1 MIFCKEGEHYPSM
14 DEGDKESREIQEEGE
29 KDDPFQRYVSNV
41 SDVLSPI
48 WLRRFI
54 QVNHGFNWF
63 ILGCR
68 YRFLFNFRMFLVIIY
83 LTYETF
89 K

>member
-1 MIFCKEGEHYPSM
+1 M
-14 DEGDKESREIQEEGE
+14 DEDDSEEN
-29 KDDPFQRYVSNV
+29 KQTKKQRPQVNFLQRYISNV

-48 WLRRFI
+48 WVRRFI
-54 QVNHGFNWF
+54 QVNNGFEWF
-63 ILGCR
+63 ILGSR
-68 YRFLFNFRMFLVIIY
+68 YRFLFNFRMLLVVVY

>member
-1 MIFCKEGEHYPSM
+1 MDGDDSEQNKNIKRKGE
-14 DEGDKESREIQEEGE
+14 ETN
-29 KDDPFQRYVSNV
+29 FLQRYVSYV

-48 WLRRFI
+48 WVRRFI
-54 QVNHGFNWF
+54 QVNDGFNWF

-68 YRFLFNFRMFLVIIY
+68 YHFLFNFRMFLVVVY

>member
-1 MIFCKEGEHYPSM
+1 M
-14 DEGDKESREIQEEGE
+14 DGDDSEQNKKTKRKRETIG
-29 KDDPFQRYVSNV
+29 FLQRYVINV
-41 SDVLSPI
+41 GDVFSTI
-48 WLRRFI
+48 WVRRTI
-54 QVNHGFNWF
+54 QVNHGFKWF

-68 YRFLFNFRMFLVIIY
+68 YRFLFNFRMFLVLLY

>member
-1 MIFCKEGEHYPSM
+1 MGEDDS
-14 DEGDKESREIQEEGE
+14 EEN
-29 KDDPFQRYVSNV
+29 KQTKKQRPQVNFLQRYISNV

-48 WLRRFI
+48 WVRRFI
-54 QVNHGFNWF
+54 QVNNGFEWF
-63 ILGCR
+63 ILGSR
-68 YRFLFNFRMFLVIIY
+68 YRFLFNFRMLLVVVY

>member
-1 MIFCKEGEHYPSM
+1 M
-14 DEGDKESREIQEEGE
+14 DEDDSEEN
-29 KDDPFQRYVSNV
+29 KQTKRQKSQVNFLQRYISNV

-48 WLRRFI
+48 WVRRFI
-54 QVNHGFNWF
+54 QVNNGFNWF
-63 ILGCR
+63 VLGSR
-68 YRFLFNFRMFLVIIY
+68 YRFLFIFRMFLVILY

>member
-1 MIFCKEGEHYPSM
+1 M
-14 DEGDKESREIQEEGE
+14 DPDGDKENTISKREKQKINIL
-29 KDDPFQRYVSNV
+29 QRYVSNV

-48 WLRRFI
+48 WLRRII
-54 QVNHGFNWF
+54 QVNNGFEWF

-68 YRFLFNFRMFLVIIY
+68 YRFLFYFRLFLVVLYISYEII
-83 LTYETF
+83 

>member
-1 MIFCKEGEHYPSM
+1 M
-14 DEGDKESREIQEEGE
+14 DPDGDKENTISKREKQKINIL
-29 KDDPFQRYVSNV
+29 QRYVSNV

-48 WLRRFI
+48 WLRRII
-54 QVNHGFNWF
+54 QVNNGSEWF

-68 YRFLFNFRMFLVIIY
+68 YRFLLYFRLFLVVLYISYEII
-83 LTYETF
+83 

>member
-1 MIFCKEGEHYPSM
+1 MDPDGEQN
-14 DEGDKESREIQEEGE
+14 KKIKRQEQ
-29 KDDPFQRYVSNV
+29 KNSVLQRYISNV

-48 WLRRFI
+48 WVRRVI
-54 QVNHGFNWF
+54 QVNDGFNWF

-68 YRFLFNFRMFLVIIY
+68 YRFLFNFRMFLVVVY
-83 LTYETF
+83 LAYETF

>member
-1 MIFCKEGEHYPSM
+1 M
-14 DEGDKESREIQEEGE
+14 DSDDDEQNKKIKRKRETFG
-29 KDDPFQRYVSNV
+29 FLQRYITNV

-48 WLRRFI
+48 WVRRFI
-54 QVNHGFNWF
+54 QTNDGADWF

-68 YRFLFNFRMFLVIIY
+68 YHFLFNFRMFLVVLYI
-83 LTYETF
+83 TYETL

>member
-1 MIFCKEGEHYPSM
+1 M
-14 DEGDKESREIQEEGE
+14 DGDDSEQNQKFKRKG
-29 KDDPFQRYVSNV
+29 KKTNFLQRYVINV
-41 SDVLSPI
+41 GNVLSAI
-48 WLRRFI
+48 GVRRFI
-54 QVNHGFNWF
+54 QVNHGFEWF

-68 YRFLFNFRMFLVIIY
+68 YRFLFNFRMFLVLLY